1 MVFCQ
6 QKIRLAQLEESRVAE
21 NDRSSY
27 ILLWEFLLLLLRQ
40 NGTVVGT
47 DIAEL
52 LLKDHEI
59 LKEPLI
65 QVRSISVLDMMQIVN
80 FVLLCAQQECDV
92 VDQTV
97 TDRTL
102 VSRQSEASITKRFRE
117 LLLFGNKKEALEW
130 AMSQGLW
137 GHALF
142 LASKMDQRT
151 YSSVMIRF
159 ANGLAL
165 NDPLQTLYQLMSG
178 WFSFIYFMFL
188 AVLYMRMQ
196 FSVSDNRSSAGV
208 CDQLW
213 R

>member
-196 FSVSDNRSSAGV
+196 FSVSDNQVVSRR
-208 CDQLW
+208 L
-213 R
+213 

>member
-6 QKIRLAQLEESRVAE
+6 QKIRSAQLEESRVAE

-65 QVRSISVLDMMQIVN
+65 QVRSISVLGTMQMVN
-80 FVLLCAQQECDV
+80 FVLPCVHQECDV
-92 VDQTV
+92 VDQTIA
-97 TDRTL
+97 DRTL

-178 WFSFIYFMFL
+178 WFSFMYFTFL
-188 AVLYMRMQ
+188 AVLYMRI
-196 FSVSDNRSSAGV
+196 FCFG
-208 CDQLW
+208 
-213 R
+213 

>member
-92 VDQTV
+92 VDQTL

-196 FSVSDNRSSAGV
+196 FSVSDNQVVSRR
-208 CDQLW
+208 L
-213 R
+213 